1 MSTLVHFERRG
12 RGKVYRTPKSQTISN
27 PIFLWSVF
35 TILLF
40 IFVLHPQSIHCIIY
54 NIQELIEICL
64 VIVKDGMILRNDVH
78 IDMQT

>member
-1 MSTLVHFERRG
+1 MSTLVHFKRRG
-12 RGKVYRTPKSQTISN
+12 RGKVYRTPKSQIISN
-27 PIFLWSVF
+27 PSVF
-35 TILLF
+35 RILLF